1 MWSRY
6 RGGMRGWANRETIAV
21 GVSVVALVLSAIS
34 LISASS
40 PADVK
45 LVLVERVHLS
55 TDPGAR
61 VYLQPTFVSTAAN
74 DRAEV
79 VESIAATLTADDG
92 TTVPLRWGE
101 TGRFDV
107 GPFPDY
113 EITWVITAV
122 DPGPIIVTPAAP
134 QTPIIQLDTPDG
146 FAWGPGT
153 YRIEVRAA
161 RLVSGE
167 PLVGNLAFTLTEA
180 DITRLRDEGPSRF
193 VTFEATS
200 AN

>member
-1 MWSRY
+1 
-6 RGGMRGWANRETIAV
+6 MRASLSKETVAV
-21 GVSVVALVLSAIS
+21 AVSVLALALSAIS
-34 LISASS
+34 LLSASS

-79 VESIAATLTADDG
+79 IQSIAATLTADDG
-92 TTVPLRWGE
+92 ATAPLRWGE

-107 GPFPDY
+107 GPFPHY
-113 EITWVITAV
+113 EITWVITAT
-122 DPGPIIVTPAAP
+122 DPGPIIVTPAEP

-146 FAWGPGT
+146 FAWTPGA
-153 YRIEVRAA
+153 YRIEVRAT

-167 PLVGNLAFTLTEA
+167 PLVGRLSFTLTEA
-180 DITRLRDEGPSRF
+180 DVARLRQEGPSRF
-193 VTFEATS
+193 VTFETTTGG
-200 AN
+200 

>member
-1 MWSRY
+1 M
-6 RGGMRGWANRETIAV
+6 
-21 GVSVVALVLSAIS
+21 
-34 LISASS
+34 
-40 PADVK
+40 
-45 LVLVERVHLS
+45 
-55 TDPGAR
+55 
-61 VYLQPTFVSTAAN
+61 YLQPTFVSTAAN

-79 VESIAATLTADDG
+79 IESIAATLTADDG
-92 TTVPLRWGE
+92 TTAQLRWGE

-122 DPGPIIVTPAAP
+122 DPGPIIVTPSTP

-146 FAWGPGT
+146 FAWSPGT
-153 YRIEVRAA
+153 YRVEVRAA

-167 PLVGNLAFTLTEA
+167 PLVGNLSFTLTEA
-180 DITRLRDEGPSRF
+180 DVTRLREEGPTRF
-193 VTFEATS
+193 VTFEAPR

>member
-1 MWSRY
+1 
-6 RGGMRGWANRETIAV
+6 MRASLSKETVAV
-21 GVSVVALVLSAIS
+21 AVSVLALALSAIS
-34 LISASS
+34 LLSASS

-79 VESIAATLTADDG
+79 IESIAATMTADG
-92 TTVPLRWGE
+92 GATALLRWGE

-122 DPGPIIVTPAAP
+122 DPGPIIVTPSTP
-134 QTPIIQLDTPDG
+134 QTPIIQLDTPDD
-146 FAWGPGT
+146 FVWTADT
-153 YRIEVRAA
+153 YRIEVRAT

-167 PLVGNLAFTLTEA
+167 PLVGDLSFTLSDA
-180 DITRLRDEGPSRF
+180 DIARLRDEGPSRF
-193 VTFEATS
+193 VTFEATTGGG
-200 AN
+200 